1 MSGTTPVVKGR
12 FRKSAKRAVSGTI
25 LEPPARLLWHTVT
38 HKARAQREADY
49 RRGQRYDELTVAV
62 MTRVLKPSSN
72 CVDAGAHTG
81 TILAHMVRLAPNG
94 RHHAFEPLPDCARL
108 LRERYPNVLVHQ
120 CALADETAIEPFHYI
135 RSSPA
140 YSGLDKRP
148 WGDFDE
154 ESVEMIDVS
163 VARLDDVIDPDV
175 PIDFLKID
183 VEGAEGRLI
192 RGALRTLRTWKPV
205 VIFEVGPDPM
215 DAYFELGRAG
225 LGVYLLDGEID
236 SRPPLTEA
244 EYRAALAHDWYY
256 LAHA

>member
-1 MSGTTPVVKGR
+1 MSATTPDVKGR
-12 FRKSAKRAVSGTI
+12 FRKSAKRAVTGTI
-25 LEPPARLLWHTVT
+25 LERPARLLWHTVT
-38 HKARAQREADY
+38 HKARAQREAAY
-49 RRGQRYDELTVAV
+49 QRGVRYDEFTVAV

-94 RHHAFEPLPDCARL
+94 RHYAFEPLPDCARL
-108 LRERYPNVLVHQ
+108 LRERFPNVLVHQ
-120 CALADETAIEPFHYI
+120 CALADETAIAPFHYVG
-135 RSSPA
+135 SSPA

-163 VARLDDVIDPDV
+163 VTRLDDVIDPDV
-175 PIDFLKID
+175 PIDFVKID

-192 RGALRTLRTWKPV
+192 RGAFRTLRKWKPV

-244 EYRAALAHDWYY
+244 EYRAALGHDWYY